1 MAASACALR
10 ISLALSLDKILL
22 TLLSVGLSFFF
33 FLLAPEMLCILQ
45 LILVLQ
51 LPHRFHS
58 PQVRRRRS
66 RLTPAHSAADSPLEK
81 PGASRCGSF

>member
-1 MAASACALR
+1 MCNLTSAAWPHNTQICVV
-10 ISLALSLDKILL
+10 L
-22 TLLSVGLSFFF
+22 TLFSVGLSFFF
-33 FLLAPEMLCILQ
+33 FLAPEMLCILQ

-66 RLTPAHSAADSPLEK
+66 RLTPAHSAADLPLEK
-81 PGASRCGSF
+81 PSASRCGSF

>member
-1 MAASACALR
+1 MAVSACALR

-33 FLLAPEMLCILQ
+33 FLAPEMLCILQ

-81 PGASRCGSF
+81 PGASRYGSF

>member
-1 MAASACALR
+1 M
-10 ISLALSLDKILL
+10 SLAFSLDRILL

-58 PQVRRRRS
+58 PQVRRRS